1 MHSFAYR
8 AAGLAGPDA
17 VQEKLLLVLD
27 TLNSHTQHRPDEQ
40 PHQHH
45 PSQQQQQQ
53 QPSQLLEQQPDLDRV
68 LAAEDAHAQ
77 QHAQTGE
84 LFSLSDL
91 QAAARRDQK
100 WLQLSVSTLE
110 QRLKGMQQELGV
122 SNML

>member
-1 MHSFAYR
+1 M
-8 AAGLAGPDA
+8 
-17 VQEKLLLVLD
+17 QEKLLLVLD
-27 TLNSHTQHRPDEQ
+27 TLNSHTQQQPDFQQHQ
-40 PHQHH
+40 PSHH
-45 PSQQQQQQ
+45 HHQQQQQQ
-53 QPSQLLEQQPDLDRV
+53 LQEQHRQLLQQQPDLDRV

-122 SNML
+122 SSVL